1 MAVPNT
7 DATAGALRRRT
18 RRRNKNRGDTTGGQ
32 AFGDMRKLGN
42 GGVDIHITRDT
53 IRRIAKGVTMGK
65 NWTPDQLQ
73 QQIGLCLGVD
83 L

>member
-1 MAVPNT
+1 MAVPST
-7 DATAGALRRRT
+7 DTGITPRRR
-18 RRRNKNRGDTTGGQ
+18 RANRNRGRTATPGGQ

-65 NWTPDQLQ
+65 NWTPDLLQ
-73 QQIGLCLGVD
+73 QQIGLCLGVE